1 MRSSLGDHPG
11 QSFVRIVFIGRRNFM
26 NHCFAN
32 WLAARHQV
40 VAFFEA
46 DIARRSL
53 QNHVRWLQRRM
64 RRVGLAR
71 TIDQVLYQIHYR
83 LFQEPTDRELMR
95 ESFAS
100 YFGCDAF
107 ALSPSIPVHEF
118 PDLNSP
124 AVMKTLTDL
133 QPDLAFAVCI
143 SQYLRKPWEAIPR
156 FGTVLYHEGLT
167 PEYKGVHTAFWANAL
182 GESDRIGYTLLRVTA
197 EIDAGEPV
205 AQGIGRIDPELGK
218 WNGYTGHQALIDG
231 LPDVERGLAALE
243 RGEPI
248 WINRRIGPAQTY
260 SYAGLTDEV
269 RRVWSAR
276 RRRRAQGRNACQ
288 LRGEP
293 APVV

>member
-1 MRSSLGDHPG
+1 M
-11 QSFVRIVFIGRRNFM
+11 RIVFIGRRNFM

-32 WLAARHQV
+32 WLAARHEL
-40 VAFFEA
+40 VAFFPA

-53 QNHVRWLQRRM
+53 RNHVRWLQRRM
-64 RRVGLAR
+64 RRVGFAR

-100 YFGCDAF
+100 YFGYEAF
-107 ALSPSIPVHEF
+107 ALDPAIPVHAF
-118 PDLNSP
+118 PDLNGP
-124 AVMKTLTDL
+124 EALKTLAGL
-133 QPDLAFAVCI
+133 KPDLAFAVCI
-143 SQYLRKPWEAIPR
+143 SQYLRKPYEEIPR

-182 GESDRIGYTLLRVTA
+182 GECDRIGYTLLRVTA

-218 WNGYTGHQALIDG
+218 WNGYSGHQALIDG

-243 RGEPI
+243 MGEPI
-248 WINRRIGPAQTY
+248 SIDRSRGPAQVY
-260 SYAGLTDEV
+260 SYAGLTDEI
-269 RRVWSAR
+269 RRVWWAR
-276 RRRRAQGRNACQ
+276 RRRRAQR
-288 LRGEP
+288 RTRV
-293 APVV
+293 PVAW